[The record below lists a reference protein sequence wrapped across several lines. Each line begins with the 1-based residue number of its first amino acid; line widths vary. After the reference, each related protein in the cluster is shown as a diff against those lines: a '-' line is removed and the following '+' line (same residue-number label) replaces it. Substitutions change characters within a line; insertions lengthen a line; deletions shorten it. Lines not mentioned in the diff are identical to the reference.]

1 MSLDVKST
9 LDVQSLTGTS
19 DASPI
24 AATPDLLEGV
34 AVARLASRDAEP
46 ASSIAIAEVSTTV
59 DPKNAHDSVTS
70 VHDDA
75 DDHNARGCENH
86 HDHDASDGAG
96 ECENADASSVV
107 ASTSDDT
114 ASLSRADTT
123 AADGS
128 AAT

>member
-46 ASSIAIAEVSTTV
+46 A
-59 DPKNAHDSVTS
+59 
-70 VHDDA
+70 
-75 DDHNARGCENH
+75 
-86 HDHDASDGAG
+86 
-96 ECENADASSVV
+96 
-107 ASTSDDT
+107 
-114 ASLSRADTT
+114 
-123 AADGS
+123 
-128 AAT
+128 